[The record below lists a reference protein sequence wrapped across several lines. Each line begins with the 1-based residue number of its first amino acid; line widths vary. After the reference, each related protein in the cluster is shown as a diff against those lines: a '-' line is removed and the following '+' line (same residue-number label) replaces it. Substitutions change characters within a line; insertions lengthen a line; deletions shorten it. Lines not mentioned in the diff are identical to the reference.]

1 MSSLPLVTCSGGGG
15 TPAPDSA
22 NVPIVSDNFAVS
34 AEGRLVPGKF
44 AELLFS
50 GGGKVAEVLT
60 AEGTTVSV
68 GDVLARLEN
77 SELLASQVAQAEAEL
92 LNAQ

>member
-1 MSSLPLVTCSGGGG
+1 MKRVILFFLMSSLPLVACSGGGG

-34 AEGRLVPGKF
+34 AEG
-44 AELLFS
+44 A
-50 GGGKVAEVLT
+50 
-60 AEGTTVSV
+60 TVSV

-92 LNAQ
+92 LNA